1 MSGTILVTGATGTFG
16 REVVRDLVRRGE
28 RVRAGVH
35 KEASA
40 RHLDGLDVERVE
52 LDYERPVTIAK
63 ALEKVDRLFLLILDM
78 PRHGEVAGLVA
89 RLARQA
95 GVRHLVKLSAMG
107 ADRDSYTLGNWHG
120 EAERAIVEAGVP
132 YTFLRPNSLMQ
143 NFATFF
149 RPRKGRIYLPLGE
162 GRVSYVDARDVGEA
176 AARILS
182 EGTEGG
188 HEGAAYELTGP
199 EALSMAQV
207 AETLS
212 RVAGEKIVYV
222 DISEDAARQF
232 MQSLGEPDWLVEGVL
247 EMHAVNKAGEYAAV
261 TGEVERLTGHPAR
274 SFERFAA
281 DFADAFRPRPAG

>member
-1 MSGTILVTGATGTFG
+1 MSNTILVTGATGTFG
-16 REVVRDLVRRGE
+16 REVVRNLVRRGE
-28 RVRAGVH
+28 RVRAAVH
-35 KEASA
+35 REASA

-52 LDYERPVTIAK
+52 LDYERPVTVAK
-63 ALEKVDRLFLLILDM
+63 ALEGVDRLFLLILDM
-78 PRHGEVAGLVA
+78 PKHGEVAGLVA

-120 EAERAIVEAGVP
+120 DAERAIIEAGVP

-149 RPRKGRIYLPLGE
+149 RPRKGRIYLPLGQ

-176 AARILS
+176 AANILA
-182 EGTEGG
+182 EGG

-199 EALSMAQV
+199 EAVTMTRV
-207 AETLS
+207 AEILS
-212 RVAGEKIVYV
+212 GVAGEKIVYV
-222 DISEDAARQF
+222 DISEEAARQF
-232 MQSLGEPDWLVEGVL
+232 MQGLGEPDWLVEGVL
-247 EMHAVNKAGEYAAV
+247 EMHTVNKAGEYGTV
-261 TGEVERLTGHPAR
+261 TGDVERLAGHPAT

-281 DFADAFRPRPAG
+281 DYADAFRPRPAQ